1 MTTPAEGDAIL
12 TGSSLAGLTAFVS
25 GSSRGIGR
33 EVALTLAGAGCR
45 VAIHGRS
52 LDNAGQVAELLAS
65 QDRHAGTFLG
75 DLSLPGG
82 AERLADAVL
91 AGLPELNIFVAVAG
105 ADVLTGEAASWSF
118 AEKLAALQMV
128 DVVGTISMAR
138 RVGAAMQARQGG
150 SIVTIGWDQASVG
163 MEGDSGQ
170 LFAATKGAVMA
181 FTRSLARS
189 LGPSVRV
196 NCVAP
201 GWIRTAWGEQ
211 ASDVWQQRARREAML
226 GRWGEPADVAQAV
239 AWLASPEAGWVT
251 GQVLPVNGGFRRAPF
266 PQPPSVEHS
275 ERGTSA

>member
-1 MTTPAEGDAIL
+1 MNEEAARVGSL
-12 TGSSLAGLTAFVS
+12 TGKTAFVS

-33 EVALTLAGAGCR
+33 EVALALAAAGCR

-52 LDNAGQVAELLAS
+52 ASNAGQVAQLLAAD
-65 QDRHAGTFLG
+65 DRHAGTFLG
-75 DLSLPGG
+75 DLSEPDG
-82 AERLADAVL
+82 AGRLVEEVL
-91 AGLPELNIFVAVAG
+91 AALPSIDIFVAVAG

-118 AEKLAALQMV
+118 DRKLEALLAV
-128 DVVGTISMAR
+128 DLLGTIAMAR
-138 RVGAAMQARQGG
+138 RFGTAMQAGSGG

-189 LGPSVRV
+189 LGPTVRV

-211 ASDVWQQRARREAML
+211 ASEVWQKRARREAML
-226 GRWGEPADVAQAV
+226 GRWGEPEDVAQAV
-239 AWLASPEAGWVT
+239 TWLASAEASWVS

-266 PQPPSVEHS
+266 PQPPTVEHS
-275 ERGTSA
+275 ERGTPA